1 MENLTIKN
9 SIIEKHP
16 LFKKFGTTLDSISKR
31 DYKGKYPFPEV
42 IKALDMDEYE
52 KIEGNAD
59 KDSTMDAVIG
69 IDNKGDKLLLVE
81 LKLDAN
87 PMNINKKKCLKKM
100 YHTRE
105 ILTKQEKGCTTIYPT
120 YIFVF
125 DERWKQQA
133 RRVFNQKFPKH
144 EYIIRTHKD
153 FNNET
158 ISMEKI

>member
-87 PMNINKKKCLKKM
+87 PMNINKKKCLKKNVS
-100 YHTRE
+100 YKRDSYKTRE
-105 ILTKQEKGCTTIYPT
+105 RMYYYLSNLHFC
-120 YIFVF
+120 F
-125 DERWKQQA
+125 
-133 RRVFNQKFPKH
+133 
-144 EYIIRTHKD
+144 
-153 FNNET
+153 
-158 ISMEKI
+158 